1 MVAGG
6 TPPTTHHPL
15 NSTRQFPK
23 THYSIYFI
31 EDIQIWQWLL
41 VIASSLLLFAVAPL
55 ARTAAEFF
63 GGRKADRA
71 PMTIA
76 LISSLVISWLF
87 AKSITNAANLGLAF
101 GLVGGVA
108 YGAYYLSFAVAG
120 WVIYRMRTVGGFT
133 SIHHFLGERFG
144 RPAMLLFTLLIC
156 FRLFNEVWSNT
167 MVIGSYFGGVGDV
180 GYYAAILVFTA
191 LTLAYSLKGG
201 MSSSILTDVIQM
213 AFFGVLITVILL
225 AILPR
230 VDYEVGPIIT
240 SGEWTM
246 AAGGNLLLVAL
257 LQSFSYP
264 FHDPVMTDRGF
275 LSDPKTTLKAFLWAA
290 PIGFVCI
297 LLFSVVGVYGQ
308 TVGVSGQAPVEVGK
322 LLGGPILLVINF
334 IMVTSAAS
342 TLDSTFT
349 SFAKLSVVDLG
360 AKTRVRAKVQ
370 GVDSQSISYFSKSP
384 NEPSV
389 RHGRLAMIAITLLG
403 TLPVFLNPAIL
414 SATTVSG
421 AMVAGLAP
429 VFCLWSVKAPPLSF
443 WLSVG
448 FGLLCG
454 FALVFGW
461 WPESLVFTEGVY
473 AELLGVTIVEVIG
486 CFALYGLG
494 ILMGNSGRVHK
505 YHSI

>member
-1 MVAGG
+1 M
-6 TPPTTHHPL
+6 
-15 NSTRQFPK
+15 
-23 THYSIYFI
+23 
-31 EDIQIWQWLL
+31 QWLL
-41 VIASSLLLFAVAPL
+41 VVVSSLLLFAIAPL

-63 GGRKADRA
+63 GGARRDRA
-71 PMTIA
+71 PSTIA
-76 LISSLVISWLF
+76 LLSSLVISWLF

-108 YGAYYLSFAVAG
+108 YGAYYLSFGVAG
-120 WVIYRMRTVGGFT
+120 WVIYKMRTVGGYT
-133 SIHHFLGERFG
+133 SIHHFLSSRFG
-144 RPAMLLFTLLIC
+144 KGAMIMFSLLIC

-167 MVIGSYFGGVGDV
+167 MVIGSYFGGMGEPA
-180 GYYAAILVFTA
+180 YYAAIVVFTV

-213 AFFGVLITVILL
+213 ALFGVLITVILL

-230 VDYEVGPIIT
+230 VDYQIAPIMT

-246 AAGGNLLLVAL
+246 AAGGNLLLVAI

-275 LSDPKTTLKAFLWAA
+275 LNNPKTTLKAFLWAM
-290 PIGFVCI
+290 PIGFLCI
-297 LLFSVVGVYGQ
+297 VLFSVVGIYGGIA
-308 TVGVSGQAPVEVGK
+308 GVAGQAPVEVAK
-322 LLGGPILLVINF
+322 LLGGPILLVMNF
-334 IMVTSAAS
+334 IMITSAAS

-349 SFAKLSVVDLG
+349 SFAKLAVVDLKGVKGEGEKG
-360 AKTRVRAKVQ
+360 AGPQVHGEEYGQGGQKPGSPAFMLEFSSREELAGGDKGKASTRWYIYPYTTNRVSA
-370 GVDSQSISYFSKSP
+370 
-384 NEPSV
+384 
-389 RHGRLAMIAITLLG
+389 GRLAMILITILG
-403 TLPVFLNPAIL
+403 TIPVFLGPEIL

-429 VFCLWSVKAPPLSF
+429 VFCLWHLKAPPLSF

-461 WPESLVFTEGVY
+461 WPASWTVSTGKY
-473 AELLGVTIVEVIG
+473 ADLLGVTIVEVVG
-486 CFALYGLG
+486 CFVLFLLPVFLQKVPLRFYT
-494 ILMGNSGRVHK
+494 R
-505 YHSI
+505 